1 MSWKPLLSSG
11 LRGLRVQFEG
21 GEEGVCTEHLSD
33 LFLADKLVLLSDL
46 TCNSMQGMDV
56 YLMFTQRKR
65 FPAHSKN

>member
-1 MSWKPLLSSG
+1 MSCKALLSSG
-11 LRGLRVQFEG
+11 LLGVCVQFEG

-33 LFLADKLVLLSDL
+33 LFLADKLVLLSGL

-65 FPAHSKN
+65 FPAHFKN